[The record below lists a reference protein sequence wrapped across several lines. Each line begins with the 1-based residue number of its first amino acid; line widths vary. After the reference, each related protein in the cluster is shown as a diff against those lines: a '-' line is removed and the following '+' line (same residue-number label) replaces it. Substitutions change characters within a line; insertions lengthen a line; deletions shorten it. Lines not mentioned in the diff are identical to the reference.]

1 MPCILFVS
9 GQNLSSG
16 QLKIFLKHVDKNKA
30 WVAMDAA
37 SNVLTL
43 ASLEPLTHIV
53 CGPAS
58 LADLATQLKRVC
70 FVKASQKQDRQAW
83 TDAAIAELVGRSL
96 VVNKQWF
103 ASAKKKNFASVPAG
117 KPFLIR
123 AAAPDEEGV
132 GDGGRKRQKTDD
144 SASDDSGSF
153 VRWYGSERRHAGLL
167 AR

>member
-16 QLKIFLKHVDKNKA
+16 QLKIFLTQVEKNKD

-58 LADLATQLKRVC
+58 LADLATQLKRIC
-70 FVKASQKQDRQAW
+70 FVKPSQKQDRRAW
-83 TDAAIAELVGRSL
+83 TDAAIAELVGGSL

-103 ASAKKKNFASVPAG
+103 ASAKKNSASVPAG
-117 KPFLIR
+117 PFLIH

-144 SASDDSGSF
+144 SASSADSGSF
-153 VRWYGSERRHAGLL
+153 VRWYGSERRHAALL